1 MDRAKRVQR
10 IIIGGVFGLGLLGL
24 GGIGLPGLPLPV
36 AVAQQVADPNP
47 EPDSRQ
53 VPPDTSISGV
63 FTEGQVNPNSVR
75 IIVNDR
81 DVTSQSTIT
90 RTFFSYR
97 PTSPLPTGR
106 NTVRVTYTGAGGV
119 PRTVQWS
126 FRVQPPQAQVKINSI
141 THNADSQPLGP
152 GSTFLATING
162 TPRSQATIWLVREG
176 RAPEALNT
184 QEVSPGVYVATLT
197 VRSGDIFRD
206 GAVVGRL
213 QRSDQVVYGAA
224 TQPVEFVST
233 VTSTPVPPV
242 GTNPTPNPTNPTNPS
257 AVPLQPQFTSHQNGE
272 TIRTRGFTLV
282 GQTRPRAVVQIRVTS
297 QLPVLGGVI
306 TVAPQTLVNQ
316 EVVADANGR
325 FEVAVPYRGALPVG
339 AEYRVRAVGRFGN
352 EASPATEL
360 VLVQGR

>member
-1 MDRAKRVQR
+1 MGKSKHVQR
-10 IIIGGVFGLGLLGL
+10 AVIAGVLALGLTSGGVL
-24 GGIGLPGLPLPV
+24 GLPGLPVPV

-63 FTEGQVNPNSVR
+63 FTEAQVNPNSVR
-75 IIVNDR
+75 IFVNDR

-90 RTFFSYR
+90 RTFFSYK
-97 PTSPLPTGR
+97 PASPLPTGR
-106 NTVRVTYTGAGGV
+106 NTVRVTYTGAGGAT
-119 PRTVQWS
+119 RTVQWS
-126 FRVQPPQAQVKINSI
+126 FRVQAPQAQVKINSI

-152 GSTFLATING
+152 GSTFLATMNG

-176 RAPEALNT
+176 RAPEALST

-197 VRSGDIFRD
+197 VRSGDVFRN

-213 QRSDQVVYGAA
+213 QRSDQVIYGAA
-224 TQPVEFVST
+224 AQPVEFVGT
-233 VTSTPVPPV
+233 ATSTPVPPI
-242 GTNPTPNPTNPTNPS
+242 GTVPPTSPGNPG
-257 AVPLQPQFTSHQNGE
+257 AIPLQPQFTSHQNGE
-272 TIRTRGFTLV
+272 EIRTRGFTLV

-297 QLPVLGGVI
+297 QVPVLGGVI

-316 EVVADANGR
+316 DVVADANGR
-325 FEVAVPYRGALPVG
+325 FEIAVPYRGVVPAG
-339 AEYRVRAVGRFGN
+339 AEYRVRAVSRAGN
-352 EASPATEL
+352 EVSAPVEL